1 MTSTS
6 GHSDCSASELAM
18 EAFSRIGDTVTFVFD
33 CGGWS
38 AELFRTLR
46 MYGYDFV
53 TKRKPAL
60 PQVCPRRS

>member
-1 MTSTS
+1 
-6 GHSDCSASELAM
+6 M

-53 TKRKPAL
+53 TNRKPAL